1 MVKGFR
7 IKGLASIMLARV
19 FCFCAAV
26 PVLAAGTVRSLNL
39 RFEDQ
44 YELGVIVEPEI
55 TCVSAG
61 ISIDSVTWEKD
72 TDQWKPGKKVTAV
85 IEVSSDGGREFLSSY
100 GAESCKISGARLTS
114 AKGDGDTAII
124 KASYYP
130 VGPAGLPGGG
140 RMECGK
146 SPEGSLEESR
156 SCHGLWDPS
165 LPGRISGSEHHCHR
179 NVKGSFGIYD
189 KRGQLLL

>member
-61 ISIDSVTWEKD
+61 ISHRFPL
-72 TDQWKPGKKVTAV
+72 PGKR
-85 IEVSSDGGREFLSSY
+85 I
-100 GAESCKISGARLTS
+100 
-114 AKGDGDTAII
+114 
-124 KASYYP
+124 
-130 VGPAGLPGGG
+130 
-140 RMECGK
+140 
-146 SPEGSLEESR
+146 
-156 SCHGLWDPS
+156 
-165 LPGRISGSEHHCHR
+165 RISGSLER
-179 NVKGSFGIYD
+179 
-189 KRGQLLL
+189 R

>member
-7 IKGLASIMLARV
+7 IKGLASIMLAGV

-61 ISIDSVTWEKD
+61 ISIDSVTWER
-72 TDQWKPGKKVTAV
+72 
-85 IEVSSDGGREFLSSY
+85 I
-100 GAESCKISGARLTS
+100 
-114 AKGDGDTAII
+114 
-124 KASYYP
+124 
-130 VGPAGLPGGG
+130 
-140 RMECGK
+140 
-146 SPEGSLEESR
+146 
-156 SCHGLWDPS
+156 
-165 LPGRISGSEHHCHR
+165 RISGSLER
-179 NVKGSFGIYD
+179 
-189 KRGQLLL
+189 R

>member
-1 MVKGFR
+1 
-7 IKGLASIMLARV
+7 MLAGV

-140 RMECGK
+140 RMERGK
-146 SPEGSLEESR
+146 PAESR
-156 SCHGLWDPS
+156 MEKGGIRHGLPGSVFTGTDIWCGTS
-165 LPGRISGSEHHCHR
+165 LPQGHQRIFQ
-179 NVKGSFGIYD
+179 NI
-189 KRGQLLL
+189 